1 MTQLLINLVFGILNF
16 IANVFLSPIFSGI
29 STLIP
34 ELGTLF
40 SGITTFLGYGIQ
52 YTEFFI
58 KLLMIPTWLTDIVLA
73 FWSAIFIFNTTIR
86 VVGLGMAIYHWFKP

>member
-40 SGITTFLGYGIQ
+40 SGITTFLG
-52 YTEFFI
+52 
-58 KLLMIPTWLTDIVLA
+58 
-73 FWSAIFIFNTTIR
+73 
-86 VVGLGMAIYHWFKP
+86 